1 MNAIGRS
8 DHGSVLILVLW
19 VLALLA
25 VVGGLFATEARMA
38 RNVATGPWRELQ
50 AEATARTILSICV
63 SKVAISPNTGGAEDA
78 IIPDGRP
85 YRLIHGGLDL
95 TFSIQSESSKIDLNH
110 ADEALLSALFS
121 RLTGSDALA
130 KAVLDW
136 RDRDSQARSDGGAED
151 SYYLGLRP
159 SYPCADRPFRS
170 ARELLMVRG
179 MTPTL
184 FWGTRP
190 AQDGG
195 KSQGEGLLD
204 LITVYG
210 GKGVVEK
217 WAAPIVREVVDKL
230 DQSTGTGSATKS
242 GVFCLRFSLAGA
254 SYRCYWRREGN
265 GFKVVEWF
273 QEPR

>member
-1 MNAIGRS
+1 MSAIGRS
-8 DHGSVLILVLW
+8 NHGSVLILVLW

-50 AEATARTILSICV
+50 AEATARTILSICA
-63 SKVAISPNTGGAEDA
+63 SKVATSPNSGGAEDA

-136 RDRDSQARSDGGAED
+136 RDRDSQARSEGGAED
-151 SYYLGLRP
+151 EYYLALRP

-170 ARELLMVRG
+170 ARASSLL
-179 MTPTL
+179 P
-184 FWGTRP
+184 
-190 AQDGG
+190 
-195 KSQGEGLLD
+195 S
-204 LITVYG
+204 
-210 GKGVVEK
+210 
-217 WAAPIVREVVDKL
+217 
-230 DQSTGTGSATKS
+230 
-242 GVFCLRFSLAGA
+242 CSLA
-254 SYRCYWRREGN
+254 
-265 GFKVVEWF
+265 
-273 QEPR
+273 